1 MKTIEAFEKEIEM
14 QKNFLQRFVP
24 QKTLS
29 EQKVRKAIFCGA
41 GDSFAVA
48 QLAEVFSGFRARVF
62 DPLDL
67 LKNKE
72 LSKDRDLYLI
82 SISGNTI
89 ANVKLARAKKNSTA
103 ITANPQSKLAKTCK
117 KSIILKYPSSG
128 IFTSGSISFLSAVMT
143 CISLVSKPRMRDVPC
158 LYERAKNQARA
169 VTLRGKI
176 FVLGNLHTYP
186 VAMYAAAKLYETIG
200 ADAYYERIEEFAHM
214 ELFSATKGD
223 TVIIFEEKNNHTA
236 LLEKNLKS
244 CGLKVFLFDPLTK
257 SILDQVLFFIFL
269 SQFIALF
276 QAKNKKD
283 CFFVEAK
290 KLRSASSSMIY

>member
-1 MKTIEAFEKEIEM
+1 MKTIEAFQKEIEM

-24 QKTLS
+24 QKMLS
-29 EQKVRKAIFCGA
+29 ERKKRKAIFCGA
-41 GDSFAVA
+41 GDSFAAA
-48 QLAEVFSGFRARVF
+48 QLAEVFSGFKARAF

-72 LSKDRDLYLI
+72 LAKNRDLYLI

-89 ANVKLARAKKNSTA
+89 SNVKLARIIRNSTA
-103 ITANPQSKLAKTCK
+103 ITANPQSKLAKACK
-117 KSIILKYPSSG
+117 KSIILKYPNSG
-128 IFTSGSISFLSAVMT
+128 IFTSGSISFLSSVMT
-143 CISLVSKPRMRDVPC
+143 CISMVSKPRMRDVPC
-158 LYERAKNQARA
+158 IYERAKNLART
-169 VTLRGKI
+169 VSLRGKI
-176 FVLGNLHTYP
+176 FLLGNLHTYP
-186 VAMYAAAKLYETIG
+186 VAMYAAAKLYEVVG
-200 ADAYYERIEEFAHM
+200 VDAHYERIEEFAHM
-214 ELFSATKGD
+214 GLFSAAKGD
-223 TVIIFEEKNNHTA
+223 TVIIFEEKNNHST

-244 CGLKVFLFDPLTK
+244 CGLKVFLVDPLTK

-276 QAKNKKD
+276 RAKNKKD

>member
-1 MKTIEAFEKEIEM
+1 MKTIKAFQKEIEM

-24 QKTLS
+24 QKMLS
-29 EQKVRKAIFCGA
+29 ERKKRKAIFCGA
-41 GDSFAVA
+41 GDSFAAA
-48 QLAEVFSGFRARVF
+48 QLAEVFSGFKARAF

-72 LSKDRDLYLI
+72 LAKNRDLYLI

-89 ANVKLARAKKNSTA
+89 SNVKLARIIKNSTA
-103 ITANPQSKLAKTCK
+103 ITANPQSKLAKACK
-117 KSIILKYPSSG
+117 KSIILKYPNSG
-128 IFTSGSISFLSAVMT
+128 IFTSGSISFLSSVMT
-143 CISLVSKPRMRDVPC
+143 CISMVSKPRMRDVPC
-158 LYERAKNQARA
+158 IYERAKNLART
-169 VTLRGKI
+169 VSLRGKI
-176 FVLGNLHTYP
+176 FLLGNLHTYP
-186 VAMYAAAKLYETIG
+186 VALYAAAKLYEVIG
-200 ADAYYERIEEFAHM
+200 VDAHYERIEEFAHM
-214 ELFSATKGD
+214 GLFSAAKGD
-223 TVIIFEEKNNHTA
+223 TVIIFEEKNNHST

-244 CGLKVFLFDPLTK
+244 CGLKVFLVDPLTK

-276 QAKNKKD
+276 RAKNKKD